1 MLQAG
6 VTNLWLLILVSIPM
20 VMSGSLLNTISNS
33 VLTKQV
39 PETSTGTSL
48 GLSMATHSLIRTV
61 SPTLGGYL
69 YAWFGYASFGMLG
82 FIMNGTMAVAVYIY
96 QPPGIQH

>member
-1 MLQAG
+1 
-6 VTNLWLLILVSIPM
+6 M

-39 PETSTGTSL
+39 PDTATGTSL

-61 SPTLGGYL
+61 SPTLGGFL
-69 YAWFGYASFGMLG
+69 YSWFGYASFGMLG
-82 FIMNGTMAVAVYIY
+82 FIMNGAMAIGVYLY
-96 QPPGIQH
+96 QPPGIQK